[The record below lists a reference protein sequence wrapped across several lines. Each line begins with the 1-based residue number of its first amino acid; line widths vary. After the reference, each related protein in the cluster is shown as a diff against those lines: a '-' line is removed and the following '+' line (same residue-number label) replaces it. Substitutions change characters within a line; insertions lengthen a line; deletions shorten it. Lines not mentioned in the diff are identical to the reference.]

1 MRLKGTGQADHLGT
15 GAEGQSGQHDHDNAF
30 PKQQINHRVL
40 ILTKLRVEASSTVRK
55 YRMWTR
61 VTCGYETLRT
71 KKGKNSKK

>member
-15 GAEGQSGQHDHDNAF
+15 GAEGQSGQHDHDSAF

-55 YRMWTR
+55 SR
-61 VTCGYETLRT
+61 
-71 KKGKNSKK
+71 KNDQRCQSNAAKVRGENKEK